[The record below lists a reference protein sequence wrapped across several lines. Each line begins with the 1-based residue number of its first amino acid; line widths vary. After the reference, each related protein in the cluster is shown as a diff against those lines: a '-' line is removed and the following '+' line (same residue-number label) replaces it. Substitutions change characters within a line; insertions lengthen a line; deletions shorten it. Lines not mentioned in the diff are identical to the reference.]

1 MNIDRF
7 KAFFGPEPRTVKD
20 LFHDLKEKY
29 PDIIYRDVMMTM
41 NWLKLCKYVLDMFMY
56 ITCSYPNTFL
66 DDVEHV
72 LAGRW
77 KFGEDYIREE
87 VKANAKRIQSLK
99 SKVIRF
105 DIKDFG
111 TEEIHLL
118 SLDTVNFL
126 AQEFRLDPR

>member
-1 MNIDRF
+1 
-7 KAFFGPEPRTVKD
+7 
-20 LFHDLKEKY
+20 
-29 PDIIYRDVMMTM
+29 
-41 NWLKLCKYVLDMFMY
+41 MFRQ
-56 ITCSYPNTFL
+56 ITILILITLL

-99 SKVIRF
+99 SNVIRF

-111 TEEIHLL
+111 VHEIHLL
-118 SLDTVNFL
+118 SVDTVNFL

>member
-1 MNIDRF
+1 MF
-7 KAFFGPEPRTVKD
+7 SA
-20 LFHDLKEKY
+20 
-29 PDIIYRDVMMTM
+29 IILT
-41 NWLKLCKYVLDMFMY
+41 
-56 ITCSYPNTFL
+56 TFL

-105 DIKDFG
+105 DIEDFG
-111 TEEIHLL
+111 RQEIHLITV
-118 SLDTVNFL
+118 DTVNFL
-126 AQEFRLDPR
+126 AQEFRLNPRLVHNVCLSLNHVYYT